1 MEKRKCTYD
10 NDLIDYVLNN
20 CKEYLEKR
28 NTLYLQDIYVLLSKA
43 LDGVENKKD
52 LTDSELLDIKNIR
65 ELIKGL

>member
-1 MEKRKCTYD
+1 MGKRKCTYE

-20 CKEYLEKR
+20 CKEFLKER
-28 NTLYLQDIYVLLSKA
+28 NTLYLNDIYILLSKA